1 MDVMNKRI
9 RRIIYSL
16 FVCSMAFTLFACSAN
31 HETSQLKP
39 ALSLSVKYDATADQ
53 TSILQE
59 TSADKRISRVFLRP
73 GISNALINIDG
84 HSYSLG
90 TALQENIISAE
101 DITLMVRKD
110 SKNGFCTEE
119 YASIHGLAHFTYHY
133 ADFNIRVIFDIYET
147 PASQQYLISD
157 ICIYPSDRNL
167 GSYTDFYDSSTGN
180 RIDWEDWGITFDCSD
195 ISPTGLTL
203 HCHQSGGQQIGQ
215 LQIISYSL
223 SNQDGFIPQLNNSYE
238 SPSLNYQLKMNG
250 ETEIPIKWEEEFGSL
265 PSGDYQILF
274 YVLDIFDD
282 ASVHPLMED
291 YHIRQAYSI
300 AFTIPS

>member
-1 MDVMNKRI
+1 M
-9 RRIIYSL
+9 
-16 FVCSMAFTLFACSAN
+16 
-31 HETSQLKP
+31 
-39 ALSLSVKYDATADQ
+39 
-53 TSILQE
+53 
-59 TSADKRISRVFLRP
+59 
-73 GISNALINIDG
+73 
-84 HSYSLG
+84 
-90 TALQENIISAE
+90 
-101 DITLMVRKD
+101 
-110 SKNGFCTEE
+110 
-119 YASIHGLAHFTYHY
+119 
-133 ADFNIRVIFDIYET
+133 IFDIYET

-180 RIDWEDWGITFDCSD
+180 RIDWEDWGITLDCSD

-238 SPSLNYQLKMNG
+238 APSLNYQLKMNG